1 MTFYSKTMFCVGIAL
16 LGLQVVAQ
24 KDANPKIYQYA
35 TLNALM
41 EGGYDGDLTMKELQ
55 KKGILVWVLLTNLMA
70 KWYGFFYFDFLNSF
84 DLF

>member
-16 LGLQVVAQ
+16 LGLPVVAQ

-35 TLNALM
+35 TINALM

-70 KWYGFFYFDFLNSF
+70 KWYGFSIFIF
-84 DLF
+84 